1 MKLLIASQID
11 GDALTRLGT
20 QHDVVTAFGASEERL
35 SQLVSDREALIFRS
49 GVDISRAVLEA
60 APGLRLLIR
69 AGSGLDNL
77 DLAYTAQRGIA
88 LERIPGPGAQS
99 VAELTFGLMLAV
111 ARRIVVADSLL
122 RQGRWAKSE
131 MIGRLLT
138 GKTLGVVG
146 VGSIG
151 SHVARLGVAWGMSV
165 IGCVAHPSPKRAAAF
180 EVAGIDLVDYHSV
193 LANADF
199 VTLHVPLSNATHNL
213 VDADAIARMKR
224 GAFLINVARGGV
236 VDERALLEDLTAGD
250 HLAGAALDV
259 HEAEGEGKVSPLSKL
274 PNVVLTPHIGA
285 STVDSQWQIGQE
297 IIRIVDEYAGGGHVD
312 GR

>member
-1 MKLLIASQID
+1 MKLLIASQVD
-11 GDALTRLGT
+11 GDALAQLEA
-20 QHDVVTAFGASEERL
+20 QHDVVAALGATEDRL
-35 SQLVSDREALIFRS
+35 RELVTDREALIFRS
-49 GVDISRAVLEA
+49 GVAISRAVLEA
-60 APGLRLLIR
+60 ASELRLLIR

-77 DLAYTAQRGIA
+77 DVPYTAQRGIA

-122 RQGRWAKSE
+122 RQGRWAKAE
-131 MIGRLLT
+131 MVGRMLA
-138 GKTLGVVG
+138 GRTLGVVG
-146 VGSIG
+146 VGNIG

-165 IGCVAHPSPKRAAAF
+165 IGCVAQPSPKRAAAF
-180 EVAGIDLVDYHSV
+180 ETAGIDLVDFHSV
-193 LANADF
+193 LAGGDF
-199 VTLHVPLSNATHNL
+199 VTLHVPLSDATRNL

-236 VDERALLEDLTAGD
+236 VDEQALLEDLTAGD

-259 HEAEGEGKVSPLSKL
+259 HEAEGEGKVSPLSRL